1 MEKNLKN
8 SQISKFLSQYF
19 HVGDLSN
26 KILGSPLVKVLVNI
40 IKELEKECQTF
51 SKLSNVRDSYF

>member
-51 SKLSNVRDSYF
+51 SKLSNV

>member
-26 KILGSPLVKVLVNI
+26 KILGSTLVKVLVNI
-40 IKELEKECQTF
+40 IKRLEKECQTF
-51 SKLSNVRDSYF
+51 